1 MKTPACPAGM
11 VEFTADYQGVVLTC
25 HLEHRPSETG
35 GSISLLYSPT
45 FQGNLTLVSAYHH
58 GEDIAHI
65 LLQYLVNEIE
75 EAALTQ
81 LENYHVN
88 S

>member
-25 HLEHRPSETG
+25 HLEHRPSEVG
-35 GSISLLYSPT
+35 GSMSLLYEPN
-45 FQGNLTLVSAYHH
+45 FQGNLILISAYHL
-58 GEDIAHI
+58 GEDINHI
-65 LLQYLVNEIE
+65 LLDYVVNEIE
-75 EAALTQ
+75 EAALTL

>member
-1 MKTPACPAGM
+1 MKTPACPADM
-11 VEFTADYQGVVLTC
+11 VEFTTDCEGVTLTC
-25 HLEHRPSETG
+25 HLEHTPSEAG
-35 GSISLLYSPT
+35 GSMSLLYTPT
-45 FQGNLTLVSAYHH
+45 FQGNLTLVSAYHQ

>member
-11 VEFTADYQGVVLTC
+11 VEFTIDCEGVTLTC
-25 HLEHRPSETG
+25 HLEHTPSEVG

-45 FQGNLTLVSAYHH
+45 FQGNLTLVSAYHQ

-81 LENYHVN
+81 LENFYVN